1 MMDEINEGRLEQA
14 LLAERVIGCA
24 MRDVA
29 MLERLVRAGVSA
41 SEFESEQHR
50 TIWSAALA
58 CFEKYGAADSAI
70 VADHLQRANGWKA
83 EDAKLWISE
92 AMRSSWASVDDE
104 TLGAYAERLRHG
116 AAMRRM
122 RRLAEKID
130 RMAADGAEA
139 SSIAAE
145 AEGELQSIVAGS
157 TPRRARDA
165 ESLAAEYATDLTRDE
180 EVVER
185 IATGLGVIDQA
196 MRGGARRGSV
206 LLIGADT
213 GVGKTTFGTHVA
225 LTMARAGVP
234 LVFFTFETKAPRIFS
249 GLVEMHARKRTDRSN
264 RAVVSSLLH
273 SANEVSGLPVWV
285 DDTESM
291 TVEELASKVH
301 GHVKRNAVRV
311 VFIDYVQDLE
321 RSTRHSRDD
330 LNFAHIS
337 KVLRRMAARYNVLV
351 VGFAQLADTREAQLK
366 AKNYQGPTE
375 ADIAY
380 TRQFAKD
387 ASYIVLLDRMKLADD
402 PGLRNL
408 TRVRLVKN
416 RAEST
421 LTTGWMRYD
430 PATTTL
436 SAADERGRDNVAVS
450 VDDDPFGV

>member
-1 MMDEINEGRLEQA
+1 MNDDGDKLDQM

-29 MLERLVRAGVSA
+29 MLERLVRAGVS
-41 SEFESEQHR
+41 SHEFENEKHR
-50 TIWSAALA
+50 ALWQAALA
-58 CFEKYGAADSAI
+58 CFERYGAADSAI
-70 VADHLQRANGWKA
+70 VGDHLQRTNGWKPD
-83 EDAKLWISE
+83 EAKTWIGE

-122 RRLAEKID
+122 KKLAERID
-130 RMAADGAEA
+130 RMAADGSEA
-139 SSIAAE
+139 AAIAAE
-145 AEGELQSIVAGS
+145 VEGELLSIVSGS
-157 TPRRARDA
+157 SPRRAHDA
-165 ESLAAEYATDLTRDE
+165 ESLASEFSSELMRE
-180 EVVER
+180 EEKVER

-206 LLIGADT
+206 LLVGADT
-213 GVGKTTFGTHVA
+213 GVGKTTFGTHIA

-234 LVFFTFETKAPRIFS
+234 LVFFTFETKAKRIFS
-249 GLVEMHARKRTDRSN
+249 GLVEMHARRRADRSN
-264 RAVVSSLLH
+264 PSAVSALLH
-273 SANEVSGLPVWV
+273 HASEVGSLPLWV
-285 DDTESM
+285 DDSESM

-301 GHVKRNAVRV
+301 GHVKRNGVRV
-311 VFIDYVQDLE
+311 VFVDYVQDLE
-321 RSTRHSRDD
+321 RSTRHTRDD

-351 VGFAQLADTREAQLK
+351 VGFAQLADTREAQMK
-366 AKNYQGPTE
+366 AKNYAGPTE

-387 ASYIVLLDRMKLADD
+387 ASYIVMLDRMKLADD
-402 PGLRNL
+402 PALRNL

-436 SAADERGRDNVAVS
+436 SPADERGRENVPVTI
-450 VDDDPFGV
+450 DDDPFGV